1 MQAVCGGRGGVAEH
15 RLPTPKSHKTGDPAQ
30 GPPCSSPD
38 PKKPQKLPGES
49 SFHENTGWEKVPKG
63 KGTAAEAPRLG
74 VFLGQRDPQVEVC
87 TTSQT
92 HSQPQPSTARRGH
105 SLLDIQSDWVAAT
118 PSHRQKSGGPWGIW
132 GMGDHTHSA

>member
-1 MQAVCGGRGGVAEH
+1 MRRGEAALQSTTSPPPNHTKPGI
-15 RLPTPKSHKTGDPAQ
+15 LPRA
-30 GPPCSSPD
+30 PPYSSPD

-49 SFHENTGWEKVPKG
+49 SFHENTGWEKVLKG
-63 KGTAAEAPRLG
+63 KGTGAEVPRSG